1 MPHLNELNKKY
12 SKKGLTV
19 IGATTENLNMIER
32 FSLHQTSME
41 YKVFTQTQGV
51 PPGRGIPRAY
61 IIGPDGKFLWD
72 GHPGSLSNK
81 TIDKFLR
88 QKDIFLQKKFKGV
101 SRSTISALLK
111 GKYGKAYK
119 GASRDASKKEAA
131 QDLLDYLKPRVENQM
146 AYADSLFEKRDYL
159 EAYQAYGQIKKDWRD
174 TDYAK
179 EAGKKMRECKEGKNS
194 KEYQALKKLAQLTA
208 SRSKLN
214 RTAKTLEKFSRM
226 KRYQGTFAAEKAK
239 NLVSIYSNPW
249 K

>member
-12 SKKGLTV
+12 SNRGLTV
-19 IGATTENLNMIER
+19 IGATSEDLNMIER
-32 FSLHQTSME
+32 FSLHQTPME
-41 YKVFTQTQGV
+41 YKVFTKTQGV

-81 TIDKFLR
+81 TIEKFLK
-88 QKDIFLQKKFKGV
+88 QKDILLQRKFKGV

-111 GKYGKAYK
+111 QQYGRAYK
-119 GASRDASKKEAA
+119 GASRDASQKEAA
-131 QDLLDYLKPRVENQM
+131 QSLVDYLKPRAEREM
-146 AYADSLFEKRDYL
+146 THASSLFDQRDYF
-159 EAYQAYGQIKKDWRD
+159 EAYQAYKKIEKDWQG

-179 EAGKKMRECKEGKNS
+179 EAGKKARECREGKNS

-208 SRSKLN
+208 SRSNLN
-214 RTAKTLEKFSRM
+214 RTAKTLEKFSGM
-226 KRYQGTFAAEKAK
+226 KRYKGTFAAEKAK
-239 NLVSIYSNPW
+239 DLASIYSNPW